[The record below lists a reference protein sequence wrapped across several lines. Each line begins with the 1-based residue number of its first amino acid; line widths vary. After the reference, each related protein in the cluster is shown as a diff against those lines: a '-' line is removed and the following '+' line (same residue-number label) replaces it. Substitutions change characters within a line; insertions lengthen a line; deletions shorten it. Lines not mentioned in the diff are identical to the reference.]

1 MGAGHVSPDVLS
13 VGLSSDGICWVGE
26 LSKNGFYYRRMN
38 PHRRKRICLFLKL
51 TFTRISQFQ
60 VLDGPVT
67 GILEHRVQSVDAT
80 TVLTVTP
87 VETRLLTS
95 HQSGSRQLYILY
107 EPGIKTQYLETT
119 IPLAIALKQS
129 TRPTCPS
136 ERPYIQVVRSLRP

>member
-95 HQSGSRQLYILY
+95 HQSGSHPVGDSSTFYMNQESRLSTLQLQLLS
-107 EPGIKTQYLETT
+107 Q
-119 IPLAIALKQS
+119 
-129 TRPTCPS
+129 
-136 ERPYIQVVRSLRP
+136 